1 MHRQADG
8 VSVLFLGSG
17 HDRRGGLAQ
26 AEIDDLHA
34 GVAQDAGDDLDA
46 AVVAV
51 EAELRQHDAN
61 GRLPG
66 VGGFDGHQ
74 TIACST

>member
-8 VSVLFLGSG
+8 VSVLFLGGG
-17 HDRRGGLAQ
+17 HDRRSGLAQ
-26 AEIDDLHA
+26 AEVDDLHA
-34 GVAQDAGDDLDA
+34 GVTENAGDDLDA

-51 EAELRQHDAN
+51 EAELRQHHAN
-61 GRLPG
+61 GRLLC
-66 VGGFDGHQ
+66 VGGFDSHQ

>member
-8 VSVLFLGSG
+8 VSVLFLGGG
-17 HDRRGGLAQ
+17 HDRCCGLAQ

-34 GVAQDAGDDLDA
+34 GVTEDAGDDLDA
-46 AVVAV
+46 AIVAV

-61 GRLPG
+61 SRLPG
-66 VGGFDGHQ
+66 IGGFDGHQ